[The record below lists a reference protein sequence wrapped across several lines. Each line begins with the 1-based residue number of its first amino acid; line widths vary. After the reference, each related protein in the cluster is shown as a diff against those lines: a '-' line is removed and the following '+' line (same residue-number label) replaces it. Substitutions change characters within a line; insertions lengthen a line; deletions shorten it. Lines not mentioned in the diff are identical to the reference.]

1 MKIKNSIIVACLT
14 LSAAFV
20 GAVDWN
26 RQPELAPA
34 DLKAIKI
41 VAPKAAPVPEKH
53 YVPLKMPLM
62 VLKSQPKKYVGKT
75 VMTEAVLENSCPS
88 YFKPCFV
95 LQTGRGTR
103 SFVTVPVAAWLPL
116 HIMFPVERR
125 DRPVMLDVLGKKLVL
140 IGKLELVGVPSKK
153 QGGYTYRFRV
163 SKYEI
168 KKK

>member
-1 MKIKNSIIVACLT
+1 MKIRNSIIVVCLT

-26 RQPELAPA
+26 RPELPA
-34 DLKAIKI
+34 EDLKAIKV
-41 VAPKAAPVPEKH
+41 VAPAAAPVPEKH
-53 YVPLKMPLM
+53 RVPVKVPLM
-62 VLKSQPKKYVGKT
+62 VLKFQPRNYVGKT

-103 SFVTVPVAAWLPL
+103 SFVAVPVAAWLPL
-116 HIMFPVERR
+116 HIMFPIGHMK
-125 DRPVMLDVLGKKLVL
+125 RPVMLDVLGKKLVL

-153 QGGYTYRFRV
+153 QGGYTYRFKV